1 MHALYWSGSGEI
13 CCSIRNRT
21 RRCNFRP
28 IFLAFLVTFG
38 SLFVIGSAVVTIV
51 FISYKDLLQNLLK
64 GESRLRAIIET
75 SADAIVMIDSNGI
88 IQEFKVTAEKKFG
101 WSAKEIIGQ
110 NVKLLMPN
118 PYRDGHD
125 DYLSNY

>member
-1 MHALYWSGSGEI
+1 M
-13 CCSIRNRT
+13 
-21 RRCNFRP
+21 
-28 IFLAFLVTFG
+28 
-38 SLFVIGSAVVTIV
+38 TIV

-75 SADAIVMIDSNGI
+75 SADANVMIDSNGI